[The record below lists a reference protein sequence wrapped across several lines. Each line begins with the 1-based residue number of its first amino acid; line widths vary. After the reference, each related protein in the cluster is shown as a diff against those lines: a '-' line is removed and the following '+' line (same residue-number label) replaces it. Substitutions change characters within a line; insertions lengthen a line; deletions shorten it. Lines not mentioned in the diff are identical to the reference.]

1 MVLPPEV
8 SESVEGESF
17 ESEDILAGPYG
28 GELHGD
34 VAAVLA
40 DGLVERFEVQCVL
53 KTLVVHEVVH
63 AEEPCR
69 VDGVACGDSAI
80 VFCVQAP
87 SLQGGVLPEVQ
98 ATGNLKVGASR
109 SEVGSRHMLVIVE
122 IMVDEEIVCPPFV
135 RLEHFQGERD
145 KLAVG
150 TEVIEQLCVGLGF
163 AEDASHECYQ
173 AEGDFF
179 HNPFFLIN
187 GVKV

>member
-80 VFCVQAP
+80 VF
-87 SLQGGVLPEVQ
+87 
-98 ATGNLKVGASR
+98 KVGASR